1 MRASGTRL
9 GQDWRRFRPPLWR
22 GRVERRLS
30 HVGAAP
36 GRMGRKAR
44 HAGGA
49 QRRVIGTRR
58 HRLHQFAW
66 HRNAEQRSLGE
77 SGGHEHFRS
86 DDALQLDQGGDRPHI
101 GCRRRIGGGD
111 LRTRHPQWNDAGRR
125 PDDPSRPDSDGALHK
140 RESAFAAEACAQQFF
155 RLRRHE
161 LQFDFWP
168 RGMKLPGY
176 VAGIGVLGPG
186 LHNWPQAAAVLSGRQ
201 PYAAE
206 PTVLPIP
213 SMLPPAERRRTGRV
227 VKLALGV
234 ALEATARA
242 DADPAQ
248 MPSVFSS
255 SGGDGH
261 ICHEICQALALS
273 TREVSP
279 TRFSNSV
286 HNVAAGYWSIAT
298 GSMTESN
305 VLCAFDASFVA
316 GPLDVLSPNSLRSHF
331 LLLLSYPTAYSP
343 PLHPTPPLSPSL
355 GVSS

>member
-1 MRASGTRL
+1 
-9 GQDWRRFRPPLWR
+9 
-22 GRVERRLS
+22 
-30 HVGAAP
+30 
-36 GRMGRKAR
+36 
-44 HAGGA
+44 
-49 QRRVIGTRR
+49 
-58 HRLHQFAW
+58 
-66 HRNAEQRSLGE
+66 
-77 SGGHEHFRS
+77 
-86 DDALQLDQGGDRPHI
+86 
-101 GCRRRIGGGD
+101 
-111 LRTRHPQWNDAGRR
+111 
-125 PDDPSRPDSDGALHK
+125 
-140 RESAFAAEACAQQFF
+140 
-155 RLRRHE
+155 
-161 LQFDFWP
+161 LQFDFRLRW
-168 RGMKLPGY
+168 MMLPGY
-176 VAGIGVLGPG
+176 VGGIGVLGPG
-186 LHNWPQAAAVLSGRQ
+186 LHNWPQAAAVLSGKQ

-206 PTVLPIP
+206 PTVLPNP

-305 VLCAFDASFVA
+305 AVCAFDASFAAGLLDAMTQVTVDRQTVLFVA
-316 GPLDVLSPNSLRSHF
+316 YDTE
-331 LLLLSYPTAYSP
+331 YPP
-343 PLHPTPPLSPSL
+343 PLHAKRPIPDAMGIAMVLTPERTATSVARIDVTLTGEGADRMSDSGLEALRSAIPAARALPLMRLLAL
-355 GVSS
+355 GAAGRVVLDYLDVSRAAVQVEPCA